1 MATKGKRTAP
11 TGVAT
16 NDTDMQ
22 TDRRHWGPSLNH
34 VSVIGRLATDP
45 QFRYTPNGVAV
56 ANFRIANNGTDEVQ
70 FHTV

>member
-34 VSVIGRLATDP
+34 VYVIW
-45 QFRYTPNGVAV
+45 N
-56 ANFRIANNGTDEVQ
+56 
-70 FHTV
+70 